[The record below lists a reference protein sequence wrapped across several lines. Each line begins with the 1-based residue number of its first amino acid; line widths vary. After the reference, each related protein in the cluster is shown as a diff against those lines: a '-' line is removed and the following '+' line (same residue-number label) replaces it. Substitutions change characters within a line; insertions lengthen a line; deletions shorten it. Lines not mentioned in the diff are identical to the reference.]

1 MAETSGQALESGAA
15 SAGTSS
21 FGFGGGT
28 GACAAAAPL
37 STPVQWTPQAAAA
50 APSFSGASRYRRRPD
65 EDDDDDDDDDEQ
77 GGSRYARGRR
87 ARSSATRKVA
97 PEVTM
102 WRLMNAQRSHVH
114 AGHIADAVPQ
124 EAVAEA
130 QAEAEQQMLAMA
142 AQAHGQT
149 RLTQFFAAQ
158 PGAAGGA
165 QAGVEAGDAMVE

>member
-21 FGFGGGT
+21 FGLGGGT

-65 EDDDDDDDDDEQ
+65 EDDDDDDDDEQ